1 MVKNNDLKKITLD
14 VYVIEGCPYCG
25 ALLER
30 LNSKNII
37 FNKTIVNPDE
47 KEKYKKMHK
56 HPTFPHVFI
65 NFNKKRIKIGGYEDF
80 DKLMYLCKFFN
91 NKDITLKDLKFICE
105 HFI

>member
-1 MVKNNDLKKITLD
+1 
-14 VYVIEGCPYCG
+14 
-25 ALLER
+25 
-30 LNSKNII
+30 
-37 FNKTIVNPDE
+37 
-47 KEKYKKMHK
+47 MHD
-56 HPTFPHVFI
+56 HPTFPHIFI